1 VTLRGALCNFLCRT
15 YVPSEPVPSL
25 GEPMFY
31 KHDTEPIESLGYHLG
46 EQLRERL
53 RLALDFAT
61 LGAYELTA
69 PEGDRELSGPEDDA
83 PSPAVPDLHERER
96 PQRVFLF
103 AKAAPACPASRVAE
117 QPRCAAAPEAP
128 RTPGGRPRRRRGGVE
143 PPEQPCLCAIRPK
156 PRA

>member
-1 VTLRGALCNFLCRT
+1 VTFRTALCNFLCRT
-15 YVPSEPVPSL
+15 YVPSEPPPSL

-31 KHDTEPIESLGYHLG
+31 KHDTESIESFGQHLG

-69 PEGDRELSGPEDDA
+69 PEGDAEQA
-83 PSPAVPDLHERER
+83 PSAERREPLERER

-103 AKAAPACPASRVAE
+103 SKVPPACPASRPVVE
-117 QPRCAAAPEAP
+117 PRCAAAPEAP
-128 RTPGGRPRRRRGGVE
+128 RAPGDRPRRRRGGVE
-143 PPEQPCLCAIRPK
+143 APEQPCICSA
-156 PRA
+156 RAKSRS